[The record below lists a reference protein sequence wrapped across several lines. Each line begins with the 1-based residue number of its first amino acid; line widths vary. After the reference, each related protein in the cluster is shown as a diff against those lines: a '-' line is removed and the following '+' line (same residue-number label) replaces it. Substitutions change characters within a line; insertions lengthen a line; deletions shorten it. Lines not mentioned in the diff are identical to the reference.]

1 MGLVAV
7 AGGVGA
13 AAVGDEHQ
21 IVFNQVNGLLLAVL
35 HVDDLLCDLL
45 IAHSLDDDVLDI
57 HAVLH
62 LHAVA
67 FQILYQRKD
76 HALVLVVLGEAQGTE
91 IRQTVDVVDIA
102 AEVTLHFQSAGPAL
116 KSEHGLPVEPE
127 VGVPEGIGENV
138 GDLLVLQIL
147 FRRQEQLGE
156 RHGGLFIQLELLVGM
171 GILAAVHA
179 GAAQGVVGVVLV
191 EPIILVQN
199 GNARTLDG
207 GNIPEGVPHDLKMV
221 VHFPAA
227 AHIEALGDVPVAV
240 ATATGQLQ
248 LFQQMDALALHLA
261 VSDQIEGGGQT
272 GKAGADDISGFVV
285 YALRL
290 LGMGK
295 RFVSSS
301 RIIHNTNSFAKSF
314 ICLSVALLYVRNPLF
329 TINRNASVMKISS
342 RRQKCLKFYQ
352 SAGFDAEFPLSTRNR
367 FSAQETSS

>member
-13 AAVGDEHQ
+13 AAVGDEYQ
-21 IVFNQVNGLLLAVL
+21 IVFNQVDGLLLTVL
-35 HVDDLLCDLL
+35 HVDDLLGNLL
-45 IAHSLDDDVLDI
+45 VPFGLDDDVLDI
-57 HAVLH
+57 HAVLNA
-62 LHAVA
+62 HAMA
-67 FQILYQRKD
+67 FQIPDQGQD
-76 HALVLVVLGEAQGTE
+76 HALVLVVLGEAQGAE
-91 IRQTVDVVDIA
+91 IGQAVDMMHVPAQIP
-102 AEVTLHFQSAGPAL
+102 LHFQSAGPAL
-116 KSEHGLPVEPE
+116 EGEHGLPVEPE

-191 EPIILVQN
+191 EPIILVQH
-199 GNARTLDG
+199 GNARGLDG

-240 ATATGQLQ
+240 AAAAGQLQ

-261 VSDQIEGGGQT
+261 VSHQIEGGGQT

-301 RIIHNTNSFAKSF
+301 RIIHNSSSF
-314 ICLSVALLYVRNPLF
+314 
-329 TINRNASVMKISS
+329 
-342 RRQKCLKFYQ
+342 
-352 SAGFDAEFPLSTRNR
+352 
-367 FSAQETSS
+367 